1 MGKKVLVLG
10 VGAQGSTVAQRLDE
24 EPNVEE
30 IICADYDPKAVNEL
44 VGILGKARGMSVDAS
59 DTGSIIEAANGVDLI
74 VNALPLLFGKNA
86 LDAAV
91 AVKANYQD
99 FAAAEGMFT
108 GTLDDDWVEGIK
120 YMYRE
125 YGPKF
130 REAGKLAVVGTGSA
144 PGLICAATR
153 VAVRELDSCDT
164 ILNIIYEGVESKRF
178 QPFWWSPVT
187 ALSDM
192 SEDAFAYID
201 GEIVRTPAFGLPVR
215 RTYDYLDDEVK
226 CVEHAHDE
234 PVYMGLNA
242 KEYFKGAK
250 NIYFKYGGVGIR
262 FAEPLYRAGLL
273 SKKEETFNG
282 QTIVPFDFVLNHVPP
297 APKFKDEIKAI
308 IEEGLISDTGCMV
321 VEAYGKKAGQDV
333 KVETHVYA
341 PGLEDSF
348 ARAGISSEMYI
359 TGQGGFL
366 FTKMFVNDR
375 YEQKGLITSDMLT
388 YPEVDYYFEK
398 AAELDITLETKLF
411 EL

>member
-24 EPNVEE
+24 EAGVDE
-30 IICADYDPKAVNEL
+30 IICADYDPKAVEEL
-44 VGILGKARGMSVDAS
+44 VKILKKARGLAVDAS
-59 DTGSIIEAANGVDLI
+59 DTNSIIAAAQGVDLI
-74 VNALPLLFGKNA
+74 VNALPLIFGKNV

-108 GTLDDDWVEGIK
+108 GSLDDDWVEGIR
-120 YMYRE
+120 YMRTE
-125 YGPKF
+125 YGAKF
-130 REAGKLAVVGTGSA
+130 REAGTLAVVGTGSA

-153 VAVRELDSCDT
+153 VAVRELDTCDT
-164 ILNIIYEGVESKRF
+164 IYNIAYEGVEAKRF
-178 QPFWWSPVT
+178 QPFWWSPLT

-192 SEDAFAYID
+192 SEDAFAYVD
-201 GEIVRTPAFGLPVR
+201 GEIVRTPAFGLPVYR
-215 RTYDYLDDEVK
+215 KYDYLDEEVK

-242 KEYFKGAK
+242 KDYFKGAK

-273 SKKEETFNG
+273 SKDEEEFNG
-282 QTIVPFDFVLNHVPP
+282 QKIVPFDFVLKHVPP
-297 APKFKDEIKAI
+297 APKYKDEIQAI
-308 IEEGLISDTGCMV
+308 LDEGLISDTGCMV
-321 VEAYGKKAGQDV
+321 VEAYGKKDGKDV
-333 KVETHVYA
+333 RVETHIYA
-341 PGLEDSF
+341 PGLVDSF
-348 ARAGISSEMYI
+348 ERSGITSEMYI

-366 FTKMFVNDR
+366 FTKMFVNDK

-388 YPEVDYYFEK
+388 YPEVDYYFAK
-398 AAELDITLETKLF
+398 AAELGITLDTKVF
-411 EL
+411 EV

>member
-24 EPNVEE
+24 EAGVDE
-30 IICADYDPKAVNEL
+30 IICADYDPKAVEEL
-44 VGILGKARGMSVDAS
+44 VKILNKARGLSVDAS
-59 DTGSIIEAANGVDLI
+59 DTASIIEAAQGVDLI
-74 VNALPLLFGKNA
+74 VNALPLLFGKNV

-99 FAAAEGMFT
+99 FAAAEGIFT
-108 GTLDDDWVEGIK
+108 GSLDDDWVEGIR
-120 YMYRE
+120 YMRRE

-130 REAGKLAVVGTGSA
+130 EAIGKLAVVGTGSA

-164 ILNIIYEGVESKRF
+164 IYNIAYEGVEAKRF
-178 QPFWWSPVT
+178 QPFWWSPLT

-192 SEDAFAYID
+192 SEDAFAYVN
-201 GEIVRTPAFGLPVR
+201 GEIVRTPAFGLPVYR
-215 RTYDYLDDEVK
+215 KYDYLDEEVK

-273 SKKEETFNG
+273 SKTEEEFNG
-282 QTIVPFDFVLNHVPP
+282 QKIVPFDFVLAHVPP
-297 APKFKDEIKAI
+297 APKYKDEIKAI
-308 IEEGLISDTGCMV
+308 LDEGLISDTGCMV
-321 VEAYGKKAGQDV
+321 VEAYGKKDGKDV
-333 KVETHVYA
+333 RVETHIYA
-341 PGLEDSF
+341 PGLVDSF
-348 ARAGISSEMYI
+348 ERSGITSEMYI

-366 FTKMFVNDR
+366 FTKMFVNDK
-375 YEQKGLITSDMLT
+375 YEQTGLITSDMLT
-388 YPEVDYYFEK
+388 YPEVDYYFAK
-398 AAELDITLETKLF
+398 AAELDITLDTKVYSL
-411 EL
+411 